1 MQPELITTT
10 YEAIDNPILRLL
22 VYFLAA
28 AVIALTSAVVYL
40 FKKYISLSEESIKT
54 LGDLNNT
61 LENIVHIKNS

>member
-1 MQPELITTT
+1 
-10 YEAIDNPILRLL
+10 

-28 AVIALTSAVVYL
+28 AVVALTSAVVYL